1 MNAAKK
7 KKREKEKKEKTK
19 AAVKKREKKTM
30 TAVKKKEHTQ
40 GNGMDNTRTSSP
52 EESSLYGKE
61 GLGGGVLRRKKT
73 VSLRRKATQGE
84 EHPEEEDHPK
94 RRERGRM
101 SSPGSSSTE
110 GVRRQRPQKKTSWIP
125 HLIPNPP
132 ILFINPSY
140 LIPTSLSSH

>member
-1 MNAAKK
+1 MQLK
-7 KKREKEKKEKTK
+7 KKREK
-19 AAVKKREKKTM
+19 KKRKRRNTND
-30 TAVKKKEHTQ
+30 TQ

-84 EHPEEEDHPK
+84 EHPEGEDHPK
-94 RRERGRM
+94 RRECGRM